1 MPFNI
6 DYKYSY
12 FSLSQANKAMARII
26 SQNNSIII
34 SSSFDDY
41 FIREPNAVSFYILP
55 YQRLQDISLFII
67 HPRIFFGATN

>member
-12 FSLSQANKAMARII
+12 FSLSQANKAMARTI

-41 FIREPNAVSFYILP
+41 FIRKPNLVSFYILP

-67 HPRIFFGATN
+67 HPRIFVGAKY